1 MFSYDFGKPP
11 EQMTFLLNSELSP
24 AFMQDGR
31 VSFTA
36 EKATPNFYQ
45 LSGRRMNWDL
55 TDYHPLLAQRAQST
69 TTFDNNLLPSVGYQ
83 EATEIREGLDR
94 NFLLILS
101 NEGAKGGGGALA
113 TFNRSIGPFEADR
126 DDVTFLKSMVIVDPA
141 AAPAADGTTT
151 GAYRSPFSLPNGEI
165 LASYD
170 GTVKNILTDIPRY
183 QLVAVNPQTGANRPL
198 ASDGSLSYVEAA
210 LGYKRG
216 ETELFSNLPQL
227 VFGGHSGETDA
238 AGNGIMHFPDV
249 PVLATLLGANLR
261 RGRDVSAF
269 DGVASLKVYQD
280 LPPPPFSTKAD
291 IPMGAMAYSQLM
303 TIGSADLLGD
313 HSLKALVPAGVPLI
327 LEFDDS
333 SGKAL
338 FTMSEEHQVTAG
350 EYITPGPQRAVFNN
364 ICGGCHGS
372 LSGSELD
379 LAVSADALTGAS
391 ISQSRYADPQQLHQ

>member
-1 MFSYDFGKPP
+1 
-11 EQMTFLLNSELSP
+11 
-24 AFMQDGR
+24 MQDGR

-36 EKATPNFYQ
+36 EKATPDFYQ

-69 TTFDNNLLPSVGYQ
+69 STFDNNLLPSVGYQ

-94 NFLLILS
+94 NFVLILS
-101 NEGAKGGGGALA
+101 NEGALGGGGTLA

-126 DDVTFLKSMVIVDPA
+126 TDVTFLKSMVIVDPA

-165 LASYD
+165 LASYAAN
-170 GTVKNILTDIPRY
+170 VANINTDVPQY
-183 QLVAVNPQTGANRPL
+183 ALVAVNQHTGARRPL

-227 VFGGHSGETDA
+227 VFGGHSGE
-238 AGNGIMHFPDV
+238 GNTGSDGVMHFPDV

-261 RGRDVSAF
+261 RGRDISAF
-269 DGVASLKVYQD
+269 DGAASLKVYQD
-280 LPPPPFSTKAD
+280 MPPPPNSTKAD
-291 IPMGAMAYSQLM
+291 IPAGSMAYSQLKI
-303 TIGSADLLGD
+303 IGSANLLGD
-313 HSLKALVPAGVPLI
+313 HSLKALVPGGVPLI
-327 LEFDDS
+327 LEVDDG

-338 FTMSEEHQVTAG
+338 FTMSEEHQVTPG
-350 EYITPGPQRAVFNN
+350 EYITPGPPRAVFNN

-372 LSGSELD
+372 LSGAELD
-379 LAVSADALTGAS
+379 VAVSADALTGAS
-391 ISQSRYADPQQLHQ
+391 ISQSRYAAPQSLQ